1 MSVPRILCLFVAAI
15 LLGVTSASAQL
26 QIEPVQIPLSGS
38 LDPTLELN
46 FKSDVTIRSSESFLK
61 YEITSVLSFDRGSGE
76 ILMFRTNEIG
86 FSTGQLIGPGSNSYT
101 NSSGYSW
108 ILFLQSYVW
117 EVRFPGNHLFITP
130 GRDLFPGKT
139 NILIGFARQHPF
151 VAGTQY
157 GWVRM
162 QRETADTKNAF
173 RPDGTAKQLTFMP
186 TAFAVNPIPDQP
198 IRAGEPPDLPQLVS
212 EVLPPEEGLPTRVRV
227 SWAAGWANM
236 RLESAVELGNPV
248 QWSPV
253 LEVTGTEAVFEL
265 PDDGQLYLRLAYV
278 P

>member
-1 MSVPRILCLFVAAI
+1 MSLPRILCRSICAI
-15 LLGVTSASAQL
+15 LLGVTSTSAEL

-46 FKSDVTIRSSESFLK
+46 FESDVTIRSSESFLK

-76 ILMFRTNEIG
+76 ILMFRTNEIA
-86 FSTGQLIGPGSNSYT
+86 FSIGQPVGPGSVLYM

-173 RPDGTAKQLTFMP
+173 HPDGTAKQLTFMP

-198 IRAGEPPDLPQLVS
+198 IRAGEPPDLPQLVTD
-212 EVLPPEEGLPTRVRV
+212 VLAADEGLPTRVRV
-227 SWAAGWANM
+227 SWPPGWANM
-236 RLESAVELGNPV
+236 RLESAVELGIPV

-253 LEVTGTEAVFEL
+253 FGMNGTEAVFEL
-265 PDDGQLYLRLAYV
+265 PEDGQLYLRLAYV